1 MGGWSVHS
9 VSTPLSLSL
18 GSHSLPKPAY
28 YCCFNYGFPVKS
40 RKAPF
45 CAISIRCCA
54 SASKSYNV
62 NKILQAEP
70 EIDDFVVVNF
80 YRFVFIKDPQHE
92 IAKHLT
98 FLKGLDIHGRIYI
111 NEQGINA
118 QYSGPSKHS
127 FAYVEWLKEDDRFS
141 DILVQ
146 TSPAFNRHAFPKLKL
161 RYKPSLVQGVASD
174 QLLQVDKEKTD
185 ILMYCTGGI
194 RCDVYSTILRQQG
207 FQNLYTLEGGVS
219 HYLKTEGPVKW
230 IGNLFTF
237 DSRLSLPPSA
247 YNNETMI
254 EASMTQQA
262 FDSDKFAKCYVC
274 NSQVSELRHRN
285 CANLDCNFLFLC
297 CENCVMDLRGCCCY
311 NCMTAPRRR
320 PVLPGFQRYRK
331 WHVYRDQKVEA

>member
-80 YRFVFIKDPQHE
+80 YRFVFIRDPQHE

-146 TSPAFNRHAFPKLKL
+146 TSPAFNGHAFPKLKL

-194 RCDVYSTILRQQG
+194 RCDVYSTILRV
-207 FQNLYTLEGGVS
+207 FKICTPWREG
-219 HYLKTEGPVKW
+219 YLITSKLK
-230 IGNLFTF
+230 
-237 DSRLSLPPSA
+237 
-247 YNNETMI
+247 
-254 EASMTQQA
+254 
-262 FDSDKFAKCYVC
+262 
-274 NSQVSELRHRN
+274 
-285 CANLDCNFLFLC
+285 
-297 CENCVMDLRGCCCY
+297 
-311 NCMTAPRRR
+311 
-320 PVLPGFQRYRK
+320 VL
-331 WHVYRDQKVEA
+331 

>member
-161 RYKPSLVQGVASD
+161 RYKPSLVQ
-174 QLLQVDKEKTD
+174 
-185 ILMYCTGGI
+185 
-194 RCDVYSTILRQQG
+194 
-207 FQNLYTLEGGVS
+207 LEGGIS
-219 HYLKTEGPVKW
+219 HLPLLDPSMRAAAIAPSEWRKRLEAVNNNDAASNTNPRTNYILLDATNGILVIFMVLNDQMWIALEALHLEYL
-230 IGNLFTF
+230 
-237 DSRLSLPPSA
+237 
-247 YNNETMI
+247 
-254 EASMTQQA
+254 Q
-262 FDSDKFAKCYVC
+262 
-274 NSQVSELRHRN
+274 LR
-285 CANLDCNFLFLC
+285 
-297 CENCVMDLRGCCCY
+297 
-311 NCMTAPRRR
+311 
-320 PVLPGFQRYRK
+320 VLLQISYYKLIKKKLIF
-331 WHVYRDQKVEA
+331 